1 MRLEKIYTVGGRK
14 LEGEIVLSGSKN
26 ATLAILAAA
35 LVAEE
40 GQTLLTNVPMI
51 SDVYV
56 MSEMLD
62 HLGVPTRFENN
73 TLLVDAT
80 HLQDHDAPYELIKQM
95 RASFNVLGS
104 ILARFGTARVALP
117 GGCDIGARP
126 VDFHLKGLELMGAV
140 ITVEHGFV
148 EAKAPNGLHGAEIH
162 LEFPSVGATSHLMA
176 AAALASGVTRIH
188 NAAAE
193 PDIISCASFM
203 NALGARVSGAGTKTV
218 VIEGVKKLHGTRFTI
233 ESDRI
238 EAGTFA
244 VAAAMT
250 GGDIYIRG
258 AVEAHLEPVSAKLID
273 TGAQVL
279 FDKGGMRVKARRDHR
294 LGAVAVRASPFPGF
308 PTDMQPIFAAMLT
321 VADGTSVI
329 TETVY
334 ERRFK
339 YLNELARMGAD
350 CRAEANAAVIN
361 GVDRLTGAPV
371 AGSDLRATA
380 ALVLAGLSALGRS
393 EISGL
398 QYLDRG
404 YERFVEKLAG
414 VGAEIWR
421 AGEPDPAE
429 TLTWAKSGGSSAPLT
444 SQVEGQLYCSG

>member
-1 MRLEKIYTVGGRK
+1 MEKIYTVGGRR

-40 GQTLLTNVPMI
+40 GQTLLTGVPMI
-51 SDVYV
+51 SDVLV
-56 MSEMLD
+56 MSEMLQQ
-62 HLGVPTRFENN
+62 LGVPTRFHQN

-80 HLQDHDAPYELIKQM
+80 NLQAHDAPYELIKQM
-95 RASFNVLGS
+95 RASFNVLGP
-104 ILARFGTARVALP
+104 ILARFGVARVALP

-126 VDFHLKGLELMGAV
+126 VDFHLKGLELMGAA

-148 EAKAPNGLHGAEIH
+148 EAKAPNGLRGADIH

-176 AAALASGVTRIH
+176 AAALADGVTRIR
-188 NAAAE
+188 NAAEE
-193 PDIISCASFM
+193 PDIISCARFI
-203 NALGARVSGAGTKTV
+203 NALGGRVEGAGTKTIV
-218 VIEGVKKLHGTRFTI
+218 VEGVRTLHGTRFAI

-244 VAAAMT
+244 VAAAIT

-258 AVEAHLEPVSAKLID
+258 AVEDHLEPVSAKLID
-273 TGAQVL
+273 AGATVQ
-279 FDKGGMRVKARRDHR
+279 FDPEGMRVTAKRGQR
-294 LGAVAVRASPFPGF
+294 LNAIAVKASPFPGF
-308 PTDMQPIFAAMLT
+308 PTDMQPLFAAMLT
-321 VADGTSVI
+321 TADGTSVI

-350 CRAEANAAVIN
+350 CRTEANAAVIN
-361 GVDRLTGAPV
+361 GVERLTGAPV

-380 ALVLAGLSALGRS
+380 ALVLAGLSALGQS
-393 EISGL
+393 EISGM

-404 YERFVEKLAG
+404 YERFVEKLEG

-421 AGEPDPAE
+421 AGEPETADPQA
-429 TLTWAKSGGSSAPLT
+429 WVKGGGRTQPLNAL
-444 SQVEGQLYCSG
+444 VEDQTCCSG

>member
-1 MRLEKIYTVGGRK
+1 MEKIYTVGGRR
-14 LEGEIVLSGSKN
+14 LEGEISLSGSKN

-40 GQTLLTNVPMI
+40 GQTLLTNVPRI
-51 SDVYV
+51 SDVRV
-56 MSEMLD
+56 MSEMLEQ
-62 HLGVPTRFENN
+62 LGVPTRFERN

-80 HLQDHDAPYELIKQM
+80 NLQNHDAPYELIRQM
-95 RASFNVLGS
+95 RASFNVLGP
-104 ILARFGTARVALP
+104 ILARFGHARVALP

-126 VDFHLKGLELMGAV
+126 VDFHLKGFELMGAV

-148 EAKAPNGLHGAEIH
+148 EATAPNGLHGAEIF
-162 LEFPSVGATSHLMA
+162 LEFPSVGATTHLMA
-176 AAALASGVTRIH
+176 AAALAKGTTRIL

-193 PDIISCASFM
+193 PDVVSCADFV
-203 NALGARVSGAGTKTV
+203 NALGGKVSGAGTKTI
-218 VIEGVKKLHGTRFTI
+218 VIEGVKKLRGTKFAVD
-233 ESDRI
+233 SDRI

-244 VAAAMT
+244 VAAAIT

-258 AVEAHLEPVSAKLID
+258 AAEAQLEPVTAKLIEA
-273 TGAQVL
+273 GAIIT
-279 FDKGGMRVKARRDHR
+279 FDGDGMRVQAPRRMKA
-294 LGAVAVRASPFPGF
+294 VNIRAIPHPGF
-308 PTDMQPIFAAMLT
+308 PTDLQPVFAAMLT
-321 VADGTSVI
+321 LADGTAVI

-339 YLNELARMGAD
+339 YVNELARMGAD
-350 CRAEANAAVIN
+350 CKIEANAAVIV

-371 AGSDLRATA
+371 SGSDLRATA
-380 ALVLAGLSALGRS
+380 ALVLAGLSAVGQS

-404 YERFVEKLAG
+404 YEGFVEKLSG

-421 AGEPDPAE
+421 ADVAEAGEGQ
-429 TLTWAKSGGSSAPLT
+429 TWTKSMGGRSTPVPSAT
-444 SQVEGQLYCSG
+444 QVEG